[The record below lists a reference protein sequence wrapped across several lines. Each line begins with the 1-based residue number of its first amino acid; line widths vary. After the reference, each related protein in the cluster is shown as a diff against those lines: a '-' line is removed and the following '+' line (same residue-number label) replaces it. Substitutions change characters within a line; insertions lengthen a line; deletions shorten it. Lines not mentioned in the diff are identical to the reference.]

1 MRIRKFASD
10 GNIKELLEV
19 CNRFIIDN
27 FEEVIKDEEDN
38 EFYSSISKEEFTNYL
53 SLDDL
58 VIWNED
64 TTVRAIEKWVKLRG
78 RDNLQD
84 LSAHIR
90 VDQLS
95 PDCLKE
101 TLEFESPFKDFIEAR
116 CVPFIPRFH
125 LNQLL
130 VPLTT

>member
-1 MRIRKFASD
+1 M
-10 GNIKELLEV
+10 EEV

-38 EFYSSISKEEFTNYL
+38 EFYSSLSKDEFTYYL

-64 TTVRAIEKWVKLRG
+64 TTVRAIEKWVKLHG
-78 RDNLQD
+78 LDNLEE

-95 PDCLKE
+95 AECLKE
-101 TLEFESPFKDFIEAR
+101 TLEFELPFKDFIQTR
-116 CVPFIPRFH
+116 CVSTFY
-125 LNQLL
+125 LD
-130 VPLTT
+130 

>member
-10 GNIKELLEV
+10 GNITELVEV

-38 EFYSSISKEEFTNYL
+38 EFYSSISKEEFNNYL

-78 RDNLQD
+78 RDNLEE

-95 PDCLKE
+95 PECLKK
-101 TLEFESPFKDFIEAR
+101 TLNSESSCKELIQTR
-116 CVPFIPRFH
+116 CVSTFY
-125 LNQLL
+125 LDYGLGYVN
-130 VPLTT
+130 